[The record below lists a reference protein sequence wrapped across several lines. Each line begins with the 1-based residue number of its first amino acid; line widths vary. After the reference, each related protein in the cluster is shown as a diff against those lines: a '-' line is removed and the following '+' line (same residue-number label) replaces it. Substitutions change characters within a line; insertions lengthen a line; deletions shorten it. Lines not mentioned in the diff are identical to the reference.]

1 MLLQPI
7 ARRVK
12 QRPELESPGKLV
24 IYGGFEFD
32 HELYLCLDPMGSV
45 MVAGTV

>member
-1 MLLQPI
+1 VLQQPI

-12 QRPELESPGKLV
+12 QRPELETPGKVV

-32 HELYLCLDPMGSV
+32 
-45 MVAGTV
+45 